1 MRGSRRMDRKTE
13 EEANGSAIRDD
24 PGVPAKSQGDF
35 VGWDV
40 NEASRRLG
48 RASG

>member
-13 EEANGSAIRDD
+13 EEAHGSAIRDD
-24 PGVPAKSQGDF
+24 D
-35 VGWDV
+35 

-48 RASG
+48 RADG

>member
-1 MRGSRRMDRKTE
+1 MDRKAE
-13 EEANGSAIRDD
+13 EETNGSALRDD
-24 PGVPAKSQGDF
+24 PGVPAKPLSDF

-48 RASG
+48 RAGG

>member
-1 MRGSRRMDRKTE
+1 MDRKTE

-35 VGWDV
+35 VEWDV
-40 NEASRRLG
+40 NKASRRLG